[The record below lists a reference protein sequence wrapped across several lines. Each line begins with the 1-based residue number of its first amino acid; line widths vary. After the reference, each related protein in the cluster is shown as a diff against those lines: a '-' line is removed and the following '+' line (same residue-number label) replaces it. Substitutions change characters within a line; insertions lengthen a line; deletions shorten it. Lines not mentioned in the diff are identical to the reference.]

1 MGFSPRHLA
10 VLENTFGKYERS
22 DDVSFF
28 GGKELIDGTKP
39 VPAYMNP
46 DHVKNGTPHDAARC
60 AYALSLQTAT
70 GHPAIVFKST
80 AFVLKADGP
89 RKKLRIHRLRLQ
101 GRTLRARQEFDAK
114 GVMPEEEQWFDPPTP
129 AWGLRRTQVRQAKTR
144 QALRKRAVRASRR
157 EPARKRK
164 TQRREE
170 ANIFFR

>member
-10 VLENTFGKYERS
+10 VLESTYGKYERI
-22 DDVSFF
+22 DGVSFF
-28 GGKELIDGTKP
+28 GGMELIDGTKP

-70 GHPAIVFKST
+70 GHPAIVFKTT
-80 AFVLKADGP
+80 AFVQKADGP

-114 GVMPEEEQWFDPPTP
+114 SVMPEEEQWFDPPTP
-129 AWGLRRTQVRQAKTR
+129 AWGLSRTQVRHRSEVKAR
-144 QALRKRAVRASRR
+144 SALRKRAARASTRG
-157 EPARKRK
+157 RKK
-164 TQRREE
+164 DPEDG
-170 ANIFFR
+170 NIFFR